1 LNIIQIV
8 SDTFRQDFLG
18 CYGNKWIHTEK
29 LDAFAKKSIVFDNA
43 YIASFPTIPNRRDL
57 FTGRYSY
64 IYSGWYFNGEEPNL
78 PRNEIILSQTLRQN
92 GYTTMLIAD
101 TYHLF
106 RDCHNFDRGFDGW
119 EWIRGQEH
127 DRYKTKPTRDSA
139 EIKNLYNPKYLMNVS
154 NRRYESEYFVAK
166 TMTSAAKWLE
176 LNYNQH
182 KKFFL
187 HVDTFDPHEPWDPP
201 RWYIEMYDPDCK
213 IENIP
218 SLAYA
223 QKYEP
228 DASKFSDDQLHHVK
242 SIYAG
247 EVTLVDRWIGML
259 LQKIE
264 DLGLFEDT
272 MVIFTSDHGTF
283 LGEHGYVHKN
293 DHLYKEVAKIPLIVR
308 MPDNTNN
315 IKDHIEALVQPP
327 DLMPT
332 ILELA
337 NIKIPN
343 TVQGK
348 TLLPIIQDEK
358 KHVRDIAVSSTSLL
372 IKPQRITITSDE
384 WSLIMINKNRKK
396 RSLELGEEDLESE
409 LYHLPSD
416 PKQSLNLIGDRR
428 EVAEMLHIKMVKFL
442 KSLNTKEALLT
453 PWKDTF

>member
-1 LNIIQIV
+1 
-8 SDTFRQDFLG
+8 
-18 CYGNKWIHTEK
+18 
-29 LDAFAKKSIVFDNA
+29 
-43 YIASFPTIPNRRDL
+43 
-57 FTGRYSY
+57 
-64 IYSGWYFNGEEPNL
+64 
-78 PRNEIILSQTLRQN
+78 
-92 GYTTMLIAD
+92 
-101 TYHLF
+101 
-106 RDCHNFDRGFDGW
+106 
-119 EWIRGQEH
+119 
-127 DRYKTKPTRDSA
+127 
-139 EIKNLYNPKYLMNVS
+139 MNVS
-154 NRRYESEYFVAK
+154 NRRYESDYFVAK
-166 TMTSAAKWLE
+166 TMTSAARWLE

-283 LGEHGYVHKN
+283 LGEHGYLHKN

-332 ILELA
+332 ILELG

-396 RSLELGEEDLESE
+396 RNLELGEEDLESE
-409 LYHLPSD
+409 LYHLPND

-428 EVAEMLHIKMVKFL
+428 EVAEMLHLKMVKFL

-453 PWKDTF
+453 PWKDTFEEE